1 MTAWWTTFDL
11 SGVKSAIA
19 ERRSRMFSSF
29 FQTLQKD
36 EANLHSNKQV
46 SFKASIKYWGINR
59 TLDNDSPVRLLS
71 SGPLY
76 YKI

>member
-36 EANLHSNKQV
+36 EANLQSSASLTCQPV
-46 SFKASIKYWGINR
+46 STYKALI
-59 TLDNDSPVRLLS
+59 T
-71 SGPLY
+71 
-76 YKI
+76 